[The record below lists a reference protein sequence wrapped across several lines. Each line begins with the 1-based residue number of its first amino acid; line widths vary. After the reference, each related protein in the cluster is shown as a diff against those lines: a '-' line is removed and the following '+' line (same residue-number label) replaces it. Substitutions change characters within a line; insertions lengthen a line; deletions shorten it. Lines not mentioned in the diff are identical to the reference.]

1 MLLFFHF
8 IYAYIYVCV
17 LLLSGMCL
25 MFSWGYYICA
35 ADICAWGYFMYFD
48 KVSCFSLALGW
59 EQMI

>member
-48 KVSCFSLALGW
+48 KVSCFPWHLDW
-59 EQMI
+59 IK